1 VRSEGGYLQVSGS
14 QGTYALLGLTA
25 GYKLNDKLQLR
36 VNVDKLLDRRYYQAL
51 GYSWPGGLERYGAP
65 RNIFLSLNY
74 KKKN

>member
-36 VNVDKLLDRRYYQAL
+36 INVDKLLDRRYYQAL
-51 GYSWPGGLERYGAP
+51 GYSWSGGLERYAAL
-65 RNIFLSLNY
+65 RSVLFSLNY
-74 KKKN
+74 KM